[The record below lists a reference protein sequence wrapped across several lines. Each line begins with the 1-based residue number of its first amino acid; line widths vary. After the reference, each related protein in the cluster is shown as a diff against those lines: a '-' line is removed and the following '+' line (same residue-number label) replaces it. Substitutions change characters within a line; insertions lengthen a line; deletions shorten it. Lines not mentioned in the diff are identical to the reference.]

1 MPNVRPFRCLNLRV
15 LAVSLIMGAALVL
28 FARLSKAQPPGSI
41 ARWSFAL
48 AQAFTYAWFLLE
60 MVKSVRNLDE
70 LEQRIHL
77 EAFASAAIFALIV
90 MSAWGF
96 LAKAGLPAMDWP
108 VWIVPLITLAWV
120 FGVFRISRKYR

>member
-1 MPNVRPFRCLNLRV
+1 MPNARPFRCLNVRV
-15 LAVSLIMGAALVL
+15 LVVSLIMGAALIV
-28 FARLSKAQPPGSI
+28 FGRLGKAQAPGSV
-41 ARWSFAL
+41 ARWSFAI

-77 EAFASAAIFALIV
+77 EAFTGAAIFALIV
-90 MSAWGF
+90 VSAWGF
-96 LAKAGLPAMDWP
+96 LAKAGLPTLDWP

-120 FGVFRISRKYR
+120 TRVFQIGRKYR